1 MQVVFQIPVLNLKC
15 CSRSFRLIFNGYKD
29 NWLSIQKKKRLKIKN
44 LSTKPCTS
52 DTGEAIVFI
61 LDLST

>member
-29 NWLSIQKKKRLKIKN
+29 NWLSIQKKKDERLKICLLN
-44 LSTKPCTS
+44 LVPQIQEKQ
-52 DTGEAIVFI
+52 
-61 LDLST
+61 